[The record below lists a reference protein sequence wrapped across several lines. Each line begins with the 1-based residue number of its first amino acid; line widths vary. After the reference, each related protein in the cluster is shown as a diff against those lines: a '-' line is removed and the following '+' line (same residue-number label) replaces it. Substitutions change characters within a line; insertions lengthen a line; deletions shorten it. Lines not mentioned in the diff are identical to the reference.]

1 MTIEIT
7 HTSINNHIVT
17 ILANDVSEE
26 HFQRMQRTRD
36 YFDIRELEFTFDL
49 DNPIEYHYLRRF
61 LKRQK
66 AVISARPR
74 YLHEALRAT
83 VGTVTDLSGAFV
95 NWDAA

>member
-36 YFDIRELEFTFDL
+36 YFDIRELEFSFDL
-49 DNPIEYHYLRRF
+49 DNPIEYR
-61 LKRQK
+61 
-66 AVISARPR
+66 
-74 YLHEALRAT
+74 
-83 VGTVTDLSGAFV
+83 
-95 NWDAA
+95 